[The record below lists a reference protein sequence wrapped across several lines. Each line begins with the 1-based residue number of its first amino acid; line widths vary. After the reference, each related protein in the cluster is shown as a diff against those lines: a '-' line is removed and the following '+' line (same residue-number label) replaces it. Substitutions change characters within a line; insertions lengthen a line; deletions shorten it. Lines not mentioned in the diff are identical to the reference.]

1 MIRWLLTLVVNRL
14 ILMAVFLFALNAF
27 SQNASG
33 PNGVNAQEL
42 LRTLSGLPEALKTL
56 SNSFR

>member
-27 SQNASG
+27 SQDSSAM
-33 PNGVNAQEL
+33 NGGNTQTL
-42 LRTLSGLPEALKTL
+42 LQALSNLPDALKTL
-56 SNSFR
+56 SGSFR

>member
-27 SQNASG
+27 SQNT
-33 PNGVNAQEL
+33 NGLNGGTAQGL
-42 LRTLSGLPEALKTL
+42 VQALSDLPDALKTL
-56 SNSFR
+56 SSSLR